1 MSSPDYEAIAR
12 AKEAFDELLF
22 EFSNFTS
29 ETIDEIVEE
38 GIPDEQ
44 VEEITDNI
52 THAITSYLL
61 HKKTGTDVHLEKAV
75 IFLRAL
81 ENDIKQ
87 FIH

>member
-1 MSSPDYEAIAR
+1 MSNPDYEAIAR

-22 EFSNFTS
+22 EYSNLTC
-29 ETIDEIVEE
+29 ETIDEVVEE
-38 GIPDEQ
+38 AIPADQ
-44 VEEITDNI
+44 IEEITDNI

-81 ENDIKQ
+81 EQDIRQ